1 MAADEAPR
9 GAGAP
14 DGDAKTKVRRL
25 LRLPPYLTLYRTLP
39 YLAPWDWEAE
49 REGVTTN
56 ASCNWVCSQCSSQH
70 TQVRASLTLLVR
82 SPEPNTNKSDLT
94 THFSQITPPAAS
106 SQLERLPCC
115 RPVLL
120 DLHTSQGHHPC
131 SMPCSMRATDSSFA
145 APRCVEVWC

>member
-49 REGVTTN
+49 REGVTTKLQLG
-56 ASCNWVCSQCSSQH
+56 VQPM
-70 TQVRASLTLLVR
+70 L
-82 SPEPNTNKSDLT
+82 LT
-94 THFSQITPPAAS
+94 THTSQSFPHFISQISGT
-106 SQLERLPCC
+106 QHKQV
-115 RPVLL
+115 RPHNTL
-120 DLHTSQGHHPC
+120 
-131 SMPCSMRATDSSFA
+131 
-145 APRCVEVWC
+145 